1 MKKENNTIPSFKRN
15 DFIPTNNKNFN
26 AFENTKIAIQNET
39 ISNLSMNKN
48 QLAATISYKNSNLYL
63 CESKIQNVNHPISS
77 LNQDK
82 LKPTEYKKFKFFENT
97 ETVTQI
103 SNDPNSNSSISPFIS
118 ESKTIPEKLIMA
130 CINGNVKEL
139 DILVKQGADLS
150 VLNKDGW
157 SLLHIAVFK
166 NKIKIVKYLLD
177 HDLDINK
184 RIQENGYS
192 ALEIAC
198 GYGYNE
204 IVKYLLE
211 KGANLYIE
219 TQNEYRLFQIAV
231 ENNKLTIV
239 KQLVKKNIDVNA
251 KDPNKWTALHIAS
264 RDNYMDIASYLI
276 NYCNANVNDF
286 DRVNNTPLHIA
297 SQYGNQ
303 EIVQL
308 LIINHADI
316 NYVNSEGWTPLH
328 IASQYNNERVI
339 KLLIDRNADV
349 NLTTYEDW
357 TPLHIATYYNNIKT
371 VKKLLE
377 KHPDLNKKTEDG
389 LTALDIAFNTRNKE
403 IYYLLL
409 DHISKLDEEK
419 KQMIESMHIENKNK
433 IIQKI
438 NNKAESLINAV
449 KDKERM
455 RDAINLIISGEIG
468 LEYIDKNGWTALHWA
483 CYNGNKKIVK
493 LLIENNVKID
503 RKTYNGIH
511 GSEELKGKTAM
522 EIAMS
527 MGHKDIANAIKIKNI
542 LDGTIKTFNIIKDAV
557 QIIPFK

>member
-1 MKKENNTIPSFKRN
+1 
-15 DFIPTNNKNFN
+15 
-26 AFENTKIAIQNET
+26 
-39 ISNLSMNKN
+39 
-48 QLAATISYKNSNLYL
+48 
-63 CESKIQNVNHPISS
+63 
-77 LNQDK
+77 
-82 LKPTEYKKFKFFENT
+82 
-97 ETVTQI
+97 
-103 SNDPNSNSSISPFIS
+103 
-118 ESKTIPEKLIMA
+118 
-130 CINGNVKEL
+130 
-139 DILVKQGADLS
+139 
-150 VLNKDGW
+150 
-157 SLLHIAVFK
+157 
-166 NKIKIVKYLLD
+166 
-177 HDLDINK
+177 
-184 RIQENGYS
+184 
-192 ALEIAC
+192 
-198 GYGYNE
+198 
-204 IVKYLLE
+204 
-211 KGANLYIE
+211 
-219 TQNEYRLFQIAV
+219 
-231 ENNKLTIV
+231 
-239 KQLVKKNIDVNA
+239 
-251 KDPNKWTALHIAS
+251 
-264 RDNYMDIASYLI
+264 MDIASYLI

-455 RDAINLIISGEIG
+455 RDAINLINSGEIG